1 MSGSHHTRYTEL
13 GIKTLSYY
21 QSLYYLWMEKA
32 ETPERNEGLRPF
44 SVVSAREYAILKA
57 MMNDRQYSRFSFKE
71 SVGYQI
77 GEAPLTGSLSGDI
90 SEGGLRLNVH
100 EFIPLNTIVRLQ
112 IHVSDP
118 ERVLAA
124 QGRVVWVRE
133 VPQSDRYDVGI
144 EFVVDQ
150 DTGPVLRSY
159 VSSRRFQI
167 E

>member
-1 MSGSHHTRYTEL
+1 M
-13 GIKTLSYY
+13 
-21 QSLYYLWMEKA
+21 
-32 ETPERNEGLRPF
+32 
-44 SVVSAREYAILKA
+44 
-57 MMNDRQYSRFSFKE
+57 
-71 SVGYQI
+71 
-77 GEAPLTGSLSGDI
+77 TGSLSGDI
-90 SEGGLRLNVH
+90 SEGGLRLSVQQ
-100 EFIPLNTIVRLQ
+100 FIPLNTIVRLQ

-133 VPQSDRYDVGI
+133 VPQGDRYDVGI

-159 VSSRRFQI
+159 VSSRRFTI

>member
-1 MSGSHHTRYTEL
+1 MC
-13 GIKTLSYY
+13 
-21 QSLYYLWMEKA
+21 
-32 ETPERNEGLRPF
+32 PF
-44 SVVSAREYAILKA
+44 SIVSVREYAILKT
-57 MMNDRQYSRFSFKE
+57 MMNNRQYSRFPFRE

-90 SEGGLRLNVH
+90 SEGGLCLNVH

-124 QGRVVWVRE
+124 QGRVIWVRE
-133 VPQSDRYDVGI
+133 VPQSERYDVGI
-144 EFVVDQ
+144 QFVVDQ
-150 DTGPVLRSY
+150 DTGPVLRNY
-159 VSSRRFQI
+159 VSSHRFTI

>member
-1 MSGSHHTRYTEL
+1 MY
-13 GIKTLSYY
+13 
-21 QSLYYLWMEKA
+21 
-32 ETPERNEGLRPF
+32 PF
-44 SVVSAREYAILKA
+44 SVVSVRDYAILNI
-57 MMNDRQYSRFSFKE
+57 MMNNRQHPRFPFRE
-71 SVGYQI
+71 SVGYQM
-77 GEAPLTGSLSGDI
+77 GESPLTGSLSGDI
-90 SEGGLRLNVH
+90 SEGGLRLSIQK
-100 EFIPLNTIVRLQ
+100 FIPLNTIVRLQ

-118 ERVLAA
+118 ARVLRA

-159 VSSRRFQI
+159 VSSRRFTT